1 MKEQIKNYKIKDKA
15 LKNYIKDSLTLKKA
29 PTLAYNNQIYNRAN
43 TTKFDIEKAHFEAE
57 LLLDEEED
65 SQVIRNESILERK
78 RVSIFK
84 FYCHLF
90 EPIDWLYFI
99 LGILGLMVCGL
110 ANPVFSYLNATVF
123 SEVGNTSE
131 NRGSLSEEE
140 LMKLNLKETMNSNI
154 KKQVMFGAIALVGGI
169 VGYFFIG
176 LFSTR
181 CLYNFKKKYFRAI
194 LSQEQGWFDL
204 CNVFEFASKIQAQ
217 LEYIELGFGEGLC
230 VILIDIF
237 VAIAEFIFS
246 FLGSW
251 KLSLVVLCLAPI
263 AIVMGI
269 IYSKINLRGNT
280 LVRKTWE
287 LAGGIGEEI
296 FYNIKT
302 VASFA
307 NFEYELQRFYE
318 KVEISNRIE
327 LKTSLKL
334 RLITAS
340 FLFLQGIVIFLTII
354 YGRTLVKKRF

>member
-1 MKEQIKNYKIKDKA
+1 M
-15 LKNYIKDSLTLKKA
+15 
-29 PTLAYNNQIYNRAN
+29 
-43 TTKFDIEKAHFEAE
+43 
-57 LLLDEEED
+57 
-65 SQVIRNESILERK
+65 
-78 RVSIFK
+78 
-84 FYCHLF
+84 
-90 EPIDWLYFI
+90 
-99 LGILGLMVCGL
+99 GL
-110 ANPVFSYLNATVF
+110 S
-123 SEVGNTSE
+123 
-131 NRGSLSEEE
+131 
-140 LMKLNLKETMNSNI
+140 
-154 KKQVMFGAIALVGGI
+154 AI
-169 VGYFFIG
+169 FFIG

-217 LEYIELGFGEGLC
+217 LEYIELGLGEGLC

-251 KLSLVVLCLAPI
+251 KLSLVVLCLSPV

-296 FYNIKT
+296 FYNIRT

-318 KVEISNRIE
+318 KVEILNRIE

-334 RLITAS
+334 RLITAL
-340 FLFLQGIVIFLTII
+340 FIFLQGIVIFLTII

>member
-1 MKEQIKNYKIKDKA
+1 MKEKIKNYRIKDKA
-15 LKNYIKDSLTLKKA
+15 IKNYIKDSITLKKA
-29 PTLAYNNQIYNRAN
+29 PTLAYNNQIYNRAY

-65 SQVIRNESILERK
+65 SQFRKNESIFERK
-78 RVSIFK
+78 SVNVFK

-90 EPIDWLYFI
+90 EPIDYLYFI
-99 LGILGLMVCGL
+99 LGVIGLMICGL
-110 ANPVFSYLNATVF
+110 ANPVFSYLSATVF

-140 LMKLNLKETMNSNI
+140 LMKLTVKESMNSNI
-154 KKQVMFGAIALVGGI
+154 KKQLLCGSIVLVGAI

-194 LSQEQGWFDL
+194 LSQEQGFFDL

-217 LEYIELGFGEGLC
+217 LEYIEFGLGEGLC

-251 KLSLVVLCLAPI
+251 KLSLVVL
-263 AIVMGI
+263 
-269 IYSKINLRGNT
+269 
-280 LVRKTWE
+280 
-287 LAGGIGEEI
+287 
-296 FYNIKT
+296 
-302 VASFA
+302 
-307 NFEYELQRFYE
+307 
-318 KVEISNRIE
+318 
-327 LKTSLKL
+327 
-334 RLITAS
+334 
-340 FLFLQGIVIFLTII
+340 
-354 YGRTLVKKRF
+354 